1 MKTNQNFYIGR
12 SLPVILAVF
21 IAGIFT
27 ANAQPTF
34 KWTGHVDTLWSN
46 HSNWDSSGV
55 TPTNPPTSADAVV
68 IDNSNYT
75 GVGADPTLDGS
86 NLSALTLSIDNA
98 AILYGTTGAVLNV
111 SGLVNGTGTLI
122 PRTATIKI
130 GGNMDVVNFVDGKS
144 SIIMDGSSQSILIL
158 YEFYNLTIASGV
170 TTIASGM
177 QIDHAFVIDYG
188 AEFVPIAGYDVSG
201 VGSMSGAGTIDVSDH
216 TATVDN
222 FSTQYALSGGVTLT
236 NLIVK
241 YTGSGP
247 QQIGTRTFGFI
258 TIANTS
264 TGTGS
269 GVSLIG
275 TVTIGKSLLL
285 SQGAL
290 NAGYHYLYV
299 GDSIL
304 GTGANFAAGTG
315 QVFLNGSVH
324 QAVVGITFNDLT
336 VNNTSGNVTLISG
349 PSTVGDSLSMTSG
362 ILFTNASNK
371 LMLSSAA
378 IPVTMANTTKTNTS
392 YIDGPA
398 ENTGLNGTNSSF
410 LFPEGNLGK
419 YAPIAIS
426 NIASAASITAQYFKS
441 QHTASTSSISGTATA
456 SSVEYWTMTENSG
469 SSAGSVTL
477 YWLDGTFSGIT
488 TPSDLSVYFDPNTG
502 TWQDLGGTASGTASS
517 GFITASASATDLAA
531 NPGYYT
537 FGDNSGINPLPV
549 SMTNFTAA
557 YMDDQVNLNWATASE
572 YNNAYFEIERSND
585 AQNWIAIGQ
594 VPGHGT
600 TDQYNSYTAV
610 DNLEGVVPQGIFY
623 YRLKQ
628 VDNNGAFQ
636 YSEIRS
642 VNVANSS
649 PSVSAYPNPTRNILN
664 VNWTSSSNDNV
675 TLRLTSM
682 TGVSVYQQ
690 NVSGIG
696 NIQKQIDLSGFAD
709 GVYYLQIISADNKVV
724 NQAIYKN

>member
-12 SLPVILAVF
+12 SLPLILAVF
-21 IAGIFT
+21 LAGIFT
-27 ANAQPTF
+27 AKAQPTF
-34 KWTGHVDTLWSN
+34 KWTGHTDTLWSN
-46 HSNWDSSGV
+46 HLNWDSAGT
-55 TPTNPPTSADAVV
+55 TPTNAPNSSDAVV
-68 IDNSNYT
+68 IDNSFYT
-75 GVGADPTLDGS
+75 GAGVDPTLDKAG
-86 NLSALTLSIDNA
+86 LSALTLSINNA
-98 AILYGTTGAVLNV
+98 AILYGTTGSSLNV
-111 SGLVNGTGTLI
+111 SGLVNGTGTFI
-122 PRTATIKI
+122 PRTATIFI

-144 SIIMDGSSQSILIL
+144 TVVMDGSTQSILIL

-201 VGSMSGAGTIDVSDH
+201 TGSMSGAGTIDVSDH
-216 TATVDN
+216 TASVDN
-222 FSTQYALSGGVTLT
+222 FSTQYAVSGGITLS

-247 QQIGTRTFGFI
+247 QQIGTRTFGFV

-275 TVTIGKSLLL
+275 TVTIGKSLKL

-336 VNNTSGNVTLISG
+336 VNNTAGNVTLISG
-349 PSTVGDSLSMTSG
+349 PTTVGDSLSMLSG
-362 ILFTNASNK
+362 VLFTDASDK

-378 IPVTMANTTKTNTS
+378 IPVTMANTTSSNTS

-398 ENTGLNGTNSSF
+398 ENTGLNSTNSLF
-410 LFPEGNLGK
+410 LFPMGNLGK

-441 QHTASTSSISGTATA
+441 QHVASTSGISGTAEA
-456 SSVEYWTMTENSG
+456 SKVEYWTMTENSG
-469 SSAGSVTL
+469 SSAGSVRL
-477 YWLDGTFSGIT
+477 YWLDGNFSGIT
-488 TPSDLSVYFDPNTG
+488 TPSDLSVYLDPNTG
-502 TWQDLGGTASGTASS
+502 TWQDLGGTASGTAAS
-517 GFITASASATDLAA
+517 GSIIAAASASDLAA

-549 SMTNFTAA
+549 TMTNFTAS
-557 YMDDQVNLNWATASE
+557 YMDNHVNLNWATASE
-572 YNNAYFEIERSND
+572 YNNAYFQIERSID
-585 AQNWIAIGQ
+585 GQSWATVGQ

-610 DNLEGVVPQGIFY
+610 DNLDGVVPQGIFY

-628 VDNNGAFQ
+628 VDNNGAFE

-642 VNVANSS
+642 VDISNSA
-649 PSVSAYPNPTRNILN
+649 PAISAYPNPTRNILN
-664 VNWTSSSNDNV
+664 VNWTSKSNDNV

-682 TGVSVYQQ
+682 TGESVYVQ
-690 NVSGIG
+690 NISGIG